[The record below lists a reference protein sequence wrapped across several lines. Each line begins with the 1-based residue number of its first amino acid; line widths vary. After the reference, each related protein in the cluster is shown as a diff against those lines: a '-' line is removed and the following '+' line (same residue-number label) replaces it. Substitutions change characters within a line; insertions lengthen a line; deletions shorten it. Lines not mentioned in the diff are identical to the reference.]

1 MLSKS
6 GQCWLKVGLSALV
19 ILLATV
25 LWLGLLSTPDATLT
39 VQAQAA
45 TPPSTHTAN
54 TFNPTTTT
62 KPASTSPI
70 LSTATPALP
79 VASVSKVK
87 LSVAPGVAGYARS
100 GDWIPVEVTLENA
113 GLDADGEVVVN
124 IAPASNGYNP
134 DYITQAYASVYVQKV
149 TLPSGSKKQV
159 TMFVPFTGNTFNRTL
174 VVDYNGY
181 LNGDTTQLKN
191 LATST
196 TTVDVLS
203 NNLLVGVFSTTPD
216 HFATRTDLQ
225 LPGLYTGGGAG
236 KTSSSPSSSPSQLS
250 FVILDPAHLPD
261 LGQALD
267 SLNVILL
274 QDYDLSIFSAKQW
287 QAITIWV
294 NSGGI
299 LLLSGGPGAI
309 RAIKNLPTTL
319 APVEPIG
326 PNALVRLDAANQ
338 AGLEQ
343 LGGVALPPIVND
355 SSNGSATLIASLMPK
370 PNAITL
376 LNYTRT
382 LPLAVGLNVGS
393 GAVVM
398 TAFDLGDLRLLN
410 WDGISRLWSALLRP
424 YLISSQVFSSFNL
437 YGINSTY
444 QSSLFYQQLTNIPGL
459 AIPSLKLMA
468 VLALIYIILVGPF
481 SYLVLKVLK
490 RNVLA
495 WIVLPLITLLFCMG
509 IYLFALKDKGSDL
522 ITSSVGVVRLPDSAS
537 SSGPQVRPVLQMVG
551 VFAPK
556 DSNNALVMPAGTLV
570 RSIDQPVYNAPS
582 IPQPSQIPFPN
593 PTPLPEPPVGLRIV
607 QGDHSQVDL
616 VGMKQWTFRSVLAE
630 GTVQLAGSLDS
641 DLADISGFI
650 SGTVTNRTG
659 RPLNDVVVVGAYGL
673 QRLGN
678 IAVGETVSVKFKN
691 AFGVQSSSDFLFR
704 DPNPRSANS
713 SADQRT
719 EQRKQLILETIAG
732 VLPTGIS
739 NASVGYYSYNRTG
752 LPHDNTALTI
762 LAWDDQPLLNY
773 TVDDRKLGGND
784 LTLFVNTPHLN
795 LAASNELLP
804 GLVQGTVTDL
814 NSHPSSHASNSTSS
828 YPSASYS
835 YNATILEVGDLTVTY
850 SLHEFGPQGVLRL
863 VGKHPDT
870 LLLSNIA
877 AMSASGY
884 GQAKALVYASAI
896 YNWKTG
902 NWDAIPTYLAP
913 PLCLPD
919 ILPYTGSGSTGSVQI
934 LQARNI
940 SSSASNACSRSLTSY
955 PRASA
960 ATATARPVSPS
971 STSTITG
978 SAIPS
983 TVTKSV
989 MPTVTPISANMP
1001 SGYSY
1006 NGQNFSFSVLGDGPG
1021 FVLADHLSPTGEVR
1035 VRYSRDNSN
1044 TDQLLFF
1051 NFSIGYTIRNF

>member
-1 MLSKS
+1 MLSEY
-6 GQCWLKVGLSALV
+6 GQRWLKVGLSILV

-25 LWLGLLSTPDATLT
+25 LWLGLLSNPNALLT

-45 TPPSTHTAN
+45 TPPPTHTAN
-54 TFNPTTTT
+54 TFSSTT
-62 KPASTSPI
+62 KTPTLTSQS
-70 LSTATPALP
+70 LSTATPALS
-79 VASVSKVK
+79 VANASKVK

-100 GDWIPVEVTLENA
+100 GDWIPVEVTLENT
-113 GLDADGEVVVN
+113 GLDIEGEVVVN
-124 IAPASNGYNP
+124 IAPTANGYNL
-134 DYITQAYASVYVQKV
+134 DYVTQAYASVYVQKV
-149 TLPSGSKKQV
+149 TLPSGAKKQV

-225 LPGLYTGGGAG
+225 LPGLYTAGGAG
-236 KTSSSPSSSPSQLS
+236 KTSTSPSSSPSQLS

-309 RAIKNLPTTL
+309 RAIKNLPVTL
-319 APVEPIG
+319 APVEPLG
-326 PNALVRLDAANQ
+326 PNALVKLDAANQ

-343 LGGVALPPIVND
+343 LGGVVLPPLPND
-355 SSNGSATLIASLMPK
+355 SSSGSATLIASLVPK

-376 LNYTRT
+376 LNYATT
-382 LPLAVGLNVGS
+382 SPLAVGLNVGS

-398 TAFDLGDLRLLN
+398 TALDLGDLRLLN

-459 AIPSLKLMA
+459 SIPSLKLMA

-481 SYLVLKVLK
+481 SYLVLKILK

-495 WIVLPLITLLFCMG
+495 WLVLPLITLLFCMG

-522 ITSSVGVVRLPDSAS
+522 ITSSVGVVRLPDSAGS
-537 SSGPQVRPVLQMVG
+537 RGPQVRPVLQMVG

-570 RSIDQPVYNAPS
+570 RSIDQPVYGAPS
-582 IPQPSQIPFPN
+582 LPQQSGQIPFPS
-593 PTPLPEPPVGLRIV
+593 PTPLPGPPVGLRIV

-659 RPLNDVVVVGAYGL
+659 RPLSDVVVVGAYGL

-678 IAVGETVSVKFKN
+678 IAIGQTVSVNFKN

-704 DPNPRSANS
+704 DPNYRSGNS
-713 SADQRT
+713 SAEQRT

-784 LTLFVNTPHLN
+784 LTLFVSTPHLN
-795 LAASNELLP
+795 LAASNESLP

-814 NSHPSSHASNSTSS
+814 NSHPSSHASSS
-828 YPSASYS
+828 ASNYPNASYS

-850 SLHEFGPQGVLRL
+850 SLPEFGPQGVLQQ
-863 VGKHPDT
+863 VGKRPNT

-877 AMSASGY
+877 AMSTSGY
-884 GQAKALVYASAI
+884 AQAKALVYTSAI

-902 NWDAIPTYLAP
+902 TWDAIPTYLAP

-919 ILPYTGSGSTGSVQI
+919 ILPYIGNGPTGSAQI
-934 LQARNI
+934 LQAKNI
-940 SSSASNACSRSLTSY
+940 SSSASNACSRSLVSY

-960 ATATARPVSPS
+960 ATATAKPVSPGLP
-971 STSTITG
+971 T
-978 SAIPS
+978 
-983 TVTKSV
+983 
-989 MPTVTPISANMP
+989 PTVIVGVTPMP
-1001 SGYSY
+1001 ASYSY
-1006 NGQNFSFSVLGDGPG
+1006 NGQNFSFSVLGDSLG

-1051 NFSIGYTIRNF
+1051 NFSIGYTITNF